1 MIAFLMSNFFKV
13 LNGNQDDTEG
23 GAIIFMTD
31 GKQDCNG
38 GIDIDNANVIDRIM
52 RTKVRIITVAIG

>member
-31 GKQDCNG
+31 GKQDCTG